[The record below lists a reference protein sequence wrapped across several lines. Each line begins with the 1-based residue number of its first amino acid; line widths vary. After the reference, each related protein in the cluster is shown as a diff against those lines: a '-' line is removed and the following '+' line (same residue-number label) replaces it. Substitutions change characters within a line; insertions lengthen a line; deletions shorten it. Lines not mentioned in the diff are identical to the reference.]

1 MNDYLKCYNVKIHAL
16 SPIYIG
22 SGEKI
27 GKKEYIYMPWR
38 QKVIIPDFDKMY
50 QNICEKGLRQE
61 FINYMMDNTPKGP
74 SIGQWLQKH
83 QFKEADYE
91 RLKKYELDGGEA
103 FSSRTSRPKEIEAFM
118 KDAYGISYVPGSSIK
133 GMIRTALIAHEIKNN
148 SEKYADTR
156 ELIWKNSI
164 ERTNRKTCLKDEIK
178 QLEKQVLYTLE
189 RDERNAGN
197 AVNDNL
203 SGLHIGDSNPIDLK
217 QLTLCQKIDYTLDYV
232 EKELP
237 LLRECIIPGTDIEF
251 EVSIDSTL
259 CPYDMEDIINAVND
273 FQEICYKYFYARF
286 RRGSKE
292 KNIVWLGGGCG
303 FLSKTVI
310 YPLFGSR
317 AVKVVDNIYRNT
329 LGPSYGKH
337 KHTKDLGLKIAPH
350 VCKCTRYRGKLY
362 DMGMGRIEYQKL

>member
-1 MNDYLKCYNVKIHAL
+1 M
-16 SPIYIG
+16 
-22 SGEKI
+22 EKI
-27 GKKEYIYMPWR
+27 RI
-38 QKVIIPDFDKMY
+38 
-50 QNICEKGLRQE
+50 
-61 FINYMMDNTPKGP
+61 
-74 SIGQWLQKH
+74 
-83 QFKEADYE
+83 
-91 RLKKYELDGGEA
+91 EA
-103 FSSRTSRPKEIEAFM
+103 FSSRTSRSKEIEAFV
-118 KDAYGISYVPGSSIK
+118 KNAYGIPYVPGSSIK

-148 SEKYADTR
+148 PKKYADTR
-156 ELIWKNSI
+156 EIIWENST
-164 ERTNRKTCLKDEIK
+164 ERANRKWCLKDEIE
-178 QLEKQVLYTLE
+178 QLEKQALYTLE

-251 EVSIDSTL
+251 EVSIDSTI
-259 CPYDMEDIINAVND
+259 CPYDMEDIIKALNE
-273 FQEICYKYFYARF
+273 FQEICYQNFYVRF
-286 RRGSKE
+286 RRGSKG

-317 AVKVVDNIYRNT
+317 AMKVVDNIYRNT